1 MIRTLTEAIKS
12 LEQIRD
18 NTGYSVRAQ
27 ELIDFLKVIR
37 LQEGDDILEVHF
49 EERHEGAK
57 E

>member
-27 ELIDFLKVIR
+27 EVIDFLKVIR
-37 LQEGDDILEVHF
+37 MQEGDDLLEIHY
-49 EERHEGAK
+49 EERHDGAK
-57 E
+57 D